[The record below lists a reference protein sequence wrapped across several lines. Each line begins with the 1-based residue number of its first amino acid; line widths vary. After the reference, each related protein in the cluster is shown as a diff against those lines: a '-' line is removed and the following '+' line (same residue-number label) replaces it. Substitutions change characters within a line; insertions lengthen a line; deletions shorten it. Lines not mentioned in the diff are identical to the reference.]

1 MRLISSRNAPTPVAA
16 YSQAV
21 ENDGLVFTAGQLGTD
36 PNSGELADGVEA
48 QADQA
53 FRNISAIL
61 QEAGSSFRDVL
72 KVNIFMADLGH
83 FAAVNAVYERYVGS
97 HRPARTTTGAAGL
110 PKGALIEVD
119 VIAAKSSAS

>member
-1 MRLISSRNAPTPVAA
+1 
-16 YSQAV
+16 V

-36 PNSGELADGVEA
+36 PKSGELADGVEA

-61 QEAGSSFRDVL
+61 QEAGSSFGDVV
-72 KVNIFMADLGH
+72 KVNIFMADLAH

-97 HRPARTTTGAAGL
+97 HRPARTTTGASAL

-119 VIAAKSSAS
+119 VIAAKRSAS